1 MRLAIAAAAAA
12 LAFAQ
17 PALADEFEEV
27 VEAAL
32 EAYRAGDPSAARED
46 LEYALRLLGEQEA
59 QTLAGFLPEPLAGWA
74 REVEEA
80 GSVPMAMLGGGTS
93 AAATYRRDGA
103 EFTLTLIANSPMVSG
118 MAAMFSGMASMGGG
132 RSLRIQRQT
141 FSVSDGDVQ
150 GVVGGKVLVQAEGRA
165 PVEDIQ
171 AHIEAMDLGA
181 LAAF

>member
-1 MRLAIAAAAAA
+1 
-12 LAFAQ
+12 
-17 PALADEFEEV
+17 
-27 VEAAL
+27 
-32 EAYRAGDPSAARED
+32 
-46 LEYALRLLGEQEA
+46 
-59 QTLAGFLPEPLAGWA
+59 
-74 REVEEA
+74 
-80 GSVPMAMLGGGTS
+80 MAMLGGGTS
-93 AAATYRRDGA
+93 AAATYRRDGE

-165 PVEDIQ
+165 PVEDMQ
-171 AHIEAMDLGA
+171 DHIEAMDLGA